1 MTPSA
6 ETASEITLPAEMEFM
21 ITYRTIDAPPMTT
34 VDTVGVR
41 NLACTRAKAEGMA
54 L

>member
-1 MTPSA
+1 
-6 ETASEITLPAEMEFM
+6 M
-21 ITYRTIDAPPMTT
+21 ITYRTMDTNPMTT

-41 NLACTRAKAEGMA
+41 NRLEMRAKAEGIA